1 MKILVKIVE
10 VEDRCFLQG
19 PILSGGHMVVV
30 QTMIGCV
37 VSSVGVEMRSKHLL
51 VDACLMSARR
61 VGRHQSNRK

>member
-1 MKILVKIVE
+1 
-10 VEDRCFLQG
+10 
-19 PILSGGHMVVV
+19 MVVV